1 MQLRAG
7 VIEPELV
14 VDLKKIPEL
23 HEITAENG
31 GYRVGAAVSGAELG
45 EHPEVRRLWPGV
57 VEAVELIGST
67 QIQGRAT
74 MVGNMCNASPA
85 ADSVPA
91 LIAAGA
97 IVAVIGP
104 GGRREAPVEELCI
117 APGKTSLAPGEIVTS
132 VLLPARPPRSGD
144 AYLRFIPR
152 TEMDI
157 AVVGAGVSLTLD
169 QDGSCTAAR
178 VGLGA
183 VAARPLAGDRS
194 GRGADRQQGR
204 SGGAR
209 AAGERGFRRL
219 PADRRQ
225 ARHQGIP
232 DQGRRRAGAARG
244 RDRARACE
252 GALMA
257 KVHVTTTIN
266 GDAVEF
272 LCDPEQTLL
281 DVLRDEL
288 QLTGS
293 KEGCASGDCGACSV
307 MLDGRLVCA
316 CLVLGAEAEGRAVET
331 IEGMAQGDQL
341 HPLQQ
346 KFLEH
351 AALQCGVCTPG
362 FLVAAKALLD
372 RNPDPSETEVRYW
385 LAGNLCRCTG
395 YDKIVR
401 AVLDTAAE
409 MRGS

>member
-1 MQLRAG
+1 M
-7 VIEPELV
+7 
-14 VDLKKIPEL
+14 K
-23 HEITAENG
+23 
-31 GYRVGAAVSGAELG
+31 
-45 EHPEVRRLWPGV
+45 RLWPGV

-91 LIAAGA
+91 MIAAGA
-97 IVAVIGP
+97 LVRVVGP
-104 GGRREAPVEELCI
+104 DGQRDVPVEEICVG
-117 APGKTSLAPGEIVTS
+117 PGRTSLRKGEIVAS

-169 QDGSCTAAR
+169 DDGVCTAAR
-178 VGLGA
+178 VALGA
-183 VAARPLAGDRS
+183 VAARPLLVAEAGAALVGTKLDEH
-194 GRGADRQQGR
+194 ALEQ
-204 SGGAR
+204 AR
-209 AAGERGFRRL
+209 RRRVGRL

-225 ARHQGIP
+225 ARHDRIP
-232 DQGRRRAGAARG
+232 NQGRRRAGAARRG
-244 RDRARACE
+244 DRARARE

-257 KVHVTTTIN
+257 KYHVTTTIN
-266 GDAVEF
+266 GDPVEF
-272 LCDPEQTLL
+272 LCEPDQTLL

-293 KEGCASGDCGACSV
+293 KEGCGTGDCGACSV
-307 MLDGRLVCA
+307 MLDGRLVCS

-331 IEGMAQGDQL
+331 IEGMADGEDL

-351 AALQCGVCTPG
+351 AALQCGICTPG
-362 FLVAAKALLD
+362 FLIAAKALLD
-372 RNPDPSETEVRYW
+372 RNPDPTETEVRYW

-401 AVLDTAAE
+401 AVMDTAADL
-409 MRGS
+409 RGH